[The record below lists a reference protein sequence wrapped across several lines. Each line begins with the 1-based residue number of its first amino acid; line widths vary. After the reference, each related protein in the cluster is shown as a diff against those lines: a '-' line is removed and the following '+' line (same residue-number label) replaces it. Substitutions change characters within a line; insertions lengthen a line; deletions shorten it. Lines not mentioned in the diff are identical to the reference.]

1 MKRQQPISAGPD
13 LEAQTVVVNKGAP
26 LELDMSLID
35 EDPYQPRTN
44 DNPGFAHD
52 SLAELAASIHLRG
65 VKTPISVRENP
76 GVSGRYIINHGA
88 RRFRGS
94 LMAQKLT
101 IPGFIDN
108 NYIDDDQVIE
118 NLHRDGL
125 TAREIADYIGR
136 KLAKGMKKG
145 AIARAIS
152 KSPAFVTQH
161 VTLLDLPDPIATA
174 FNLGRTKDVTV
185 VNELVTAYKK
195 NPHEVTDWLADETQ
209 EITRG
214 AVKLFREFLDDKH
227 SSVED
232 DEEVFIAIVGLSE
245 VEQMH
250 TPIRNDD
257 ELSVTV
263 TTGSGEGAHTFS
275 NNEGYNKVNHKKL
288 EQPEKAVVVGPNIMT
303 KAIVHV
309 QYEGR
314 LARLMLER
322 RPPASGWAWLKYEQ
336 GGEEFK
342 AALSSVQLTEILEG
356 SL

>member
-1 MKRQQPISAGPD
+1 MKKQPPTSAGLD
-13 LEAQTVVVNKGAP
+13 LETPAADIIKGAP
-26 LELDMSLID
+26 LELDLRLID
-35 EDPYQPRTN
+35 EDPYQPRTQ
-44 DNPGFAHD
+44 DNPGFAHE
-52 SLAELAASIHLRG
+52 SLAELAASINLRG
-65 VKTPISVRENP
+65 VKTPISVREHP
-76 GVSGRYIINHGA
+76 DRPGRYIINHGA
-88 RRFRGS
+88 RRFRAS
-94 LMAQKLT
+94 LMAQKST

-145 AIARAIS
+145 AIAKAIS

-174 FNLGRTKDVTV
+174 FNVGRTKDVTV

-195 NPHEVTDWLADETQ
+195 NPQEVADWLADETQ
-209 EITRG
+209 ELTRG
-214 AVKLFREFLDDKH
+214 AVKLFREFLDDKR
-227 SSVED
+227 SSAEA
-232 DEEVFIAIVGLSE
+232 DEELIIAIVSSSDIE
-245 VEQMH
+245 PMH
-250 TPIRNDD
+250 TPGSQNDD
-257 ELSVTV
+257 ELSGSL
-263 TTGSGEGAHTFS
+263 TGSGEGAHIFQ
-275 NNEGYNKVNHKKL
+275 NDEDDAPINA
-288 EQPEKAVVVGPNIMT
+288 EQPEPQQNAADVDQNAIT

-309 QYEGR
+309 EYEGR

-342 AALSSVQLTEILEG
+342 AALSNVRLTEILEA
-356 SL
+356 